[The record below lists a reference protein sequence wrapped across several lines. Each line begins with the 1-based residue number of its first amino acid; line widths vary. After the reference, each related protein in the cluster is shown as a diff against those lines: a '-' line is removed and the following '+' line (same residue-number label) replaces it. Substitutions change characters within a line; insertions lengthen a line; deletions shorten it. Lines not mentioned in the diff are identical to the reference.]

1 MRVFAQLIEVLLY
14 LLGFQFLGQLLEN
27 RGAQHTEVTPN
38 VKSTDVISGPHVAPN
53 LRRCPTYRGAQ
64 L

>member
-14 LLGFQFLGQLLEN
+14 LLGFQFLGQLLED

-38 VKSTDVISGPHVAPN
+38 VKSTDVIPDPHVAPN